1 MGMVAVWDTL
11 MGRLTDPEA
20 AKGGTLRHI
29 ATTFLFYIVQKLDF
43 YLFIIRNAFYVIDDL
58 KGQ

>member
-1 MGMVAVWDTL
+1 